1 MSSDFST
8 TGASDGTEEADQ
20 AGRGGVAA
28 VIFST
33 VELRIVGARV
43 LSARRDQRELVSAMA
58 IGAEAF

>member
-1 MSSDFST
+1 MSSGFST
-8 TGASDGTEEADQ
+8 TGASDGTEEQ

-33 VELRIVGARV
+33 VELLIVGAGV